1 MFRFPIPYR
10 MVRNIYEI
18 KPEDLKVDAIRLLL
32 VDLDNTMAPY
42 HEHAPSSMLKAWVDS
57 MKEAGIEIFILS
69 NNRGP
74 RPSIFAK
81 ALGVEY
87 ASRAKKPSTK
97 VLNRVVDRKRLA
109 REQVMLVGDQI
120 YTDMLCAARAYV
132 RGICVKPICLRR
144 NPLHAI
150 RYFAE
155 FPFRLAYK
163 EEKS

>member
-1 MFRFPIPYR
+1 MFRLPIPYR
-10 MVRNIYEI
+10 MVRDIYEI
-18 KPEDLKVDAIRLLL
+18 TPESLKKDAIRLLL
-32 VDLDNTMAPY
+32 MDLDNTMAPY
-42 HEHAPSSMLKAWVDS
+42 HVHVPSAGLKKWVDS

-69 NNRGP
+69 NNRGM
-74 RPSIFAK
+74 RPKIFAE

-87 ASRAKKPSTK
+87 VNRAKKPSTD
-97 VLNRVVDRKRLA
+97 VLFRVLERKRLA

-132 RGICVKPICLRR
+132 RGICVKPICIRR
-144 NPLHAI
+144 NPLLAI

-163 EEKS
+163 EEKQ